1 MKLAIIGAGGVGG
14 YLAARL
20 AAAGADV
27 AVVARGAHLAA
38 IRDKG
43 LMLRTPEGESVAR
56 LAATDDPASLGPV
69 DAVVAAVKAQ
79 DLAALDLA
87 PLIGPDTVLLPLLNG
102 VEAPARLD
110 AAYGAGRA
118 LIGVARISATITAP
132 GEVTVHGPFARFEL
146 GEADGAASPR
156 VAALRAQF
164 DAAGVEASVPDDPLR
179 ALWVKFLMLCPFSG
193 VTAAARCDN
202 AAISAE
208 PLLLALYR
216 RLSEEVLAVGRAQGV
231 ALSDAD
237 LEGALALRAKLP
249 DAMRA
254 SMAHDLA
261 AGKRLEV
268 DWLAGAVSRLGDALG
283 VDTPAN
289 DAVWA
294 LLKPFAEGA
303 R

>member
-1 MKLAIIGAGGVGG
+1 T
-14 YLAARL
+14 
-20 AAAGADV
+20 
-27 AVVARGAHLAA
+27 
-38 IRDKG
+38 
-43 LMLRTPEGESVAR
+43 LRTPQGASVAR
-56 LAATDDPASLGPV
+56 LSATDDPAMLGPV
-69 DAVVAAVKAQ
+69 DAVVVAVKAQ
-79 DLAALDLA
+79 DLDALDLGA
-87 PLIGPDTVLLPLLNG
+87 LIGPDTVLLPLLNG
-102 VEAPARLD
+102 VEATARLD
-110 AAYGAGRA
+110 AAYGAGRS

-146 GEADGAASPR
+146 GEADGAVSPR
-156 VAALRAQF
+156 TAALRDLF
-164 DAAGVEASVPDDPLR
+164 SAAGIETSVPDDPLR
-179 ALWVKFLMLCPFSG
+179 ALWVKFLMLCPLSG

-202 AAISAE
+202 AAISSQ

-237 LEGALALRAKLP
+237 LQGALALREKLP

-268 DWLAGAVSRLGDALG
+268 DWLAGAVSRLGDGLG

-294 LLKPFAEGA
+294 VLSPFALGA

>member
-87 PLIGPDTVLLPLLNG
+87 PLIGPETVLLPLLNG
-102 VEAPARLD
+102 VEATARLD

-237 LEGALALRAKLP
+237 LDGALALRAKLP
-249 DAMRA
+249 GAMRA

-268 DWLAGAVSRLGDALG
+268 EWLAGAVSRLGDALG

-289 DAVWA
+289 DAIRA

-303 R
+303 H